1 MERPLRIPA
10 VLSCAA
16 LLLLPMVAGAYRPA
30 PPPQDLVRL
39 DVIDRDRGT
48 PLPVWSHRG
57 DTWIAGRPGTPY
69 SVRLRNTTGER
80 VLVVLS
86 VDGVNVVSGETAAP
100 DQTGYVLAPWQS
112 TDITGWRKSNND
124 VARFEFTALPDSYA
138 ARTGRPDHVGAI
150 GIAVFRER
158 GAPVAVAAPAP
169 SRDPMRQSARAS
181 GDRAES
187 SIARESAAVPQQ
199 IGTGHGVR
207 EWAPVTRTAFERATR
222 TPAQR
227 TVLRYD
233 SAEALAALGI
243 GPRVQAQRR
252 RPDAFPGGFVPDP

>member
-1 MERPLRIPA
+1 MKQSLRIPA
-10 VLSCAA
+10 ALTCAA
-16 LLLLPMVAGAYRPA
+16 LLLLPVVAGAYRPA
-30 PPPQDLVRL
+30 PPPQELVRL
-39 DVIDRDRGT
+39 EVVDRDRGT
-48 PLPVWSHRG
+48 PLPAWQHRG

-86 VDGVNVVSGETAAP
+86 VDGVNAVSGETAAP

-112 TDITGWRKSNND
+112 TEITGWRKSTDD
-124 VARFEFTALPDSYA
+124 VARFEFTALPNSYA

-158 GAPVAVAAPAP
+158 AAPVAVAAPAP
-169 SRDPMRQSARAS
+169 ARDTGRQAARAS
-181 GDRAES
+181 AGASES
-187 SIARESAAVPQQ
+187 AVARESAAMTQQ
-199 IGTGHGVR
+199 IGTGHGAR

-227 TVLRYD
+227 TVVRYD

-243 GPRVQAQRR
+243 GPRLHARR
-252 RPDAFPGGFVPDP
+252 QRPDAFPGGFVPDP